1 MQRDE
6 QKGCVARP
14 VYLEIIIQ
22 SIRQVVGALSIQW
35 VVGGLVEGW
44 GLQHWVKGTTH
55 SVIEALHSDQGVE
68 ASIFRLCASAH
79 PILSP
84 ALHHKES
91 FPPRGPHRNLFTIID
106 RGEFHSRPRGPCS
119 NNNNNTNWGLPVIN
133 ESIGWRHERQGALA
147 IHSFNQGI
155 RSPTIL
161 ITGNCF
167 YS

>member
-1 MQRDE
+1 M
-6 QKGCVARP
+6 
-14 VYLEIIIQ
+14 
-22 SIRQVVGALSIQW
+22 GALSIQW

-91 FPPRGPHRNLFTIID
+91 FPPLLWVLGLERIIERMKQPPHYFL
-106 RGEFHSRPRGPCS
+106 
-119 NNNNNTNWGLPVIN
+119 
-133 ESIGWRHERQGALA
+133 
-147 IHSFNQGI
+147 
-155 RSPTIL
+155 
-161 ITGNCF
+161 
-167 YS
+167 YY